1 MNFFSYIPKFLG
13 LILNF
18 IYENIAFKNYGLS
31 IIIFTIFVKFLL
43 LPLTIKQF
51 KSNAQL
57 QEIQPIIK
65 ELQRKYKN
73 DTAKLNEEMM
83 KVYAEHKYNPA
94 SGCLPLL
101 VQLPILFSL
110 IYVVGQPLTYMLN
123 KSAQE
128 IANYLE
134 LYRKA
139 TSIPSNLK
147 ISGFYEQIGAV
158 DFHNLVNMDFFGF
171 NLGLVPT
178 WRPDILFGS
187 QMAQYLPLLLI
198 PVLSVITTLISNKLM
213 MIGTMNRNNANNN
226 DSKDGAQDAAVAM
239 QKNMMFIA
247 PLMTLWVSFQF
258 PAGLG
263 LYWLVGNIFQIFQQL
278 YLNKYIL
285 AKKEVNEN

>member
-18 IYENIAFKNYGLS
+18 IFENMAFRNYGLA
-31 IIIFTIFVKFLL
+31 IIIFTVFIKLIL
-43 LPLTIKQF
+43 LPLTVKQF

-57 QEIQPIIK
+57 QELQPIIK

-83 KVYAEHKYNPA
+83 KVYAEHKYSPA

-123 KSAQE
+123 KSPTE
-128 IANYLE
+128 IQALLDAVPEALRIKGIY
-134 LYRKA
+134 
-139 TSIPSNLK
+139 S
-147 ISGFYEQIGAV
+147 QIGAINYHKIL
-158 DFHNLVNMDFFGF
+158 DMNFFGF
-171 NLGLVPT
+171 DLGLVPT
-178 WRPDILFGS
+178 WRPDILFGP

-198 PVLSVITTLISNKLM
+198 PVLSVITTFISNKLM
-213 MIGTMNRNNANNN
+213 MIGTMKRNSGNNN
-226 DSKDGAQDAAVAM
+226 DSKDGAQDAALAM
-239 QKNMMFIA
+239 QKNMTFIA
-247 PLMTLWVSFQF
+247 PVMTLLVSFQF

-263 LYWLVGNIFQIFQQL
+263 LYWLAGNVFQVFQQL
-278 YLNKYIL
+278 YLNKFIL
-285 AKKEVNEN
+285 VKKEVNDK

>member
-1 MNFFSYIPKFLG
+1 MNVFSYIPKFLG

-18 IYENIAFKNYGLS
+18 IYENIAFRNYGLA
-31 IIIFTIFVKFLL
+31 IIIFTVFIKLVL
-43 LPLTIKQF
+43 LPLTVKQS
-51 KSNAQL
+51 KSTAKM

-94 SGCLPLL
+94 SGCLPTL

-123 KSAQE
+123 KSAAE
-128 IANYLE
+128 IQKLLDTVPEALRIKGIY
-134 LYRKA
+134 
-139 TSIPSNLK
+139 S
-147 ISGFYEQIGAV
+147 QIGAINYHKIL
-158 DFHNLVNMDFFGF
+158 DMNFFGF
-171 NLGLVPT
+171 DLSLVPT

-187 QMAQYLPLLLI
+187 QKAAYLPLLLI
-198 PVLSVITTLISNKLM
+198 PVLSVVTTLISNKLM
-213 MIGTMNRNNANNN
+213 MMGTMKRNSSNSD
-226 DSKDGAQDAAVAM
+226 DSKDGAQDTAVAM

-263 LYWLVGNIFQIFQQL
+263 LYWLSSNVFQIFQQF

-285 AKKEVNEN
+285 TKKEVNE

>member
-123 KSAQE
+123 KSAAE
-128 IANYLE
+128 IQTLVNSVPEALRIKGIY
-134 LYRKA
+134 
-139 TSIPSNLK
+139 S
-147 ISGFYEQIGAV
+147 QIGAINYHKIL
-158 DFHNLVNMDFFGF
+158 DMNFFGF
-171 NLGLVPT
+171 DLGLVPT
-178 WRPDILFGS
+178 WRPGILFGPE
-187 QMAQYLPLLLI
+187 MAQYLPLLLI
-198 PVLSVITTLISNKLM
+198 PILSVITTLISNKLM

>member
-1 MNFFSYIPKFLG
+1 MNFLSYIPKFLG

-18 IYENIAFKNYGLS
+18 IFENIAFKNYGLA
-31 IIIFTIFVKFLL
+31 IIIFTVFIKFIL

-51 KSNAQL
+51 KSTAQM

-94 SGCLPLL
+94 SGCLPML

-123 KSAQE
+123 KSATE
-128 IANYLE
+128 V
-134 LYRKA
+134 KA
-139 TSIPSNLK
+139 LLDTVPEALRIKGIYS
-147 ISGFYEQIGAV
+147 QIGAINYHKII
-158 DFHNLVNMDFFGF
+158 DMDFFGF
-171 NLGLVPT
+171 DLGLVPT

-198 PVLSVITTLISNKLM
+198 PVLSVVTTLVSSKLM
-213 MIGTMNRNNANNN
+213 MIGTMKRNSSNGET
-226 DSKDGAQDAAVAM
+226 KDGAQDMSVAM

-263 LYWLVGNIFQIFQQL
+263 LYWLVGNVFQIFQQL

-285 AKKEVNEN
+285 NKKEVNDK